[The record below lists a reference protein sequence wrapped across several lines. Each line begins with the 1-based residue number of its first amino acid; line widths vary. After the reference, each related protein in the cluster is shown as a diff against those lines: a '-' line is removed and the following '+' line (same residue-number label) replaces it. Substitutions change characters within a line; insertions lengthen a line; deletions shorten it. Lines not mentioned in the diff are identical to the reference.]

1 MFVESLE
8 IEGLVVTLTLT
19 RVINK
24 SGAEC
29 IFTTNTPKT
38 PRGEKEAGGLEA
50 DASGQRSIDHSL
62 VMNFF
67 ELFRTNPIDLL
78 LRL

>member
-1 MFVESLE
+1 MDVCRELG

-29 IFTTNTPKT
+29 IFTTNTPT
-38 PRGEKEAGGLEA
+38 APRGEKDAGGLEA
-50 DASGQRSIDHSL
+50 GTSGQRPIDHSL

-67 ELFRTNPIDLL
+67 ELFRTNPMI
-78 LRL
+78 